1 MTPLWHKQTLKWKT
15 STVKSDKKCTSNKKR
30 LEERSQLL
38 NYRATP
44 HLTTREPP
52 SKLLFNR
59 IINTKLPELV
69 KQNDGNIQKRDKEN
83 KERMKKDADRRRRAR
98 VSKLKIGDVVL
109 MRQKKTNKYST
120 TFDPV
125 RFKVVRTKGLMIMV
139 TRNGKYLTRKISM
152 LKKVKV
158 KMDAHAVDEDYE
170 IDNDETDNG
179 NEQERN
185 RNEQERNGNEQERKE
200 MSRDIQCGFKS
211 LFNDM
216 VQNT

>member
-1 MTPLWHKQTLKWKT
+1 
-15 STVKSDKKCTSNKKR
+15 
-30 LEERSQLL
+30 
-38 NYRATP
+38 
-44 HLTTREPP
+44 
-52 SKLLFNR
+52 
-59 IINTKLPELV
+59 
-69 KQNDGNIQKRDKEN
+69 
-83 KERMKKDADRRRRAR
+83 
-98 VSKLKIGDVVL
+98 
-109 MRQKKTNKYST
+109 
-120 TFDPV
+120 
-125 RFKVVRTKGLMIMV
+125 
-139 TRNGKYLTRKISM
+139 M